1 MDGGGAEEEEEA
13 DTQGA
18 KKKRMPTLG
27 VPGRHLGLSAKQRA
41 NVMVERKSQE
51 RSGVQARRQQ
61 EVQAQALAAARAEAE
76 AEAAER
82 ADEEQ
87 RVADMQE
94 SKMHAKAQR
103 AAQAGHEALARARLN
118 RPESVRWDLCV
129 AAPVGSAAARA
140 LPATRGRPLSVFG
153 HRPPSALFPSRP
165 TASVH
170 GTTTTTG
177 DPASEWGFAKADVNP
192 LDLVP
197 LPGASRAADAA
208 PTSAFARRA
217 QERDV
222 RRNDRLKVQQ
232 MERMAAESA
241 ASDAPV
247 PVSVAWWLC
256 CCFMRGSERRRTG
269 ICMPRTGEKAEAAL
283 QQRVQT
289 AVRDYKISLSVQR
302 RTDLDERVAP
312 TEARRNAA
320 RKQPEKALAPPPR
333 TTSPVNLKPKA
344 NLPRSSSGRSKKGS
358 KKGSK
363 EEEQEEDEVRPAAAV
378 VAAAAALGSDHKPHG
393 GDTKSAHGGG
403 EGASGARQQ
412 QHGAVG
418 PGGRLPPRTKKARA
432 KPKGRRKVVAAK
444 QEQ

>member
-129 AAPVGSAAARA
+129 AAPVGSAASRA

-363 EEEQEEDEVRPAAAV
+363 KEEQEEDEVRP
-378 VAAAAALGSDHKPHG
+378 AAAAALGSDHKPHG

>member
-1 MDGGGAEEEEEA
+1 M
-13 DTQGA
+13 
-18 KKKRMPTLG
+18 
-27 VPGRHLGLSAKQRA
+27 
-41 NVMVERKSQE
+41 
-51 RSGVQARRQQ
+51 
-61 EVQAQALAAARAEAE
+61 
-76 AEAAER
+76 
-82 ADEEQ
+82 
-87 RVADMQE
+87 
-94 SKMHAKAQR
+94 
-103 AAQAGHEALARARLN
+103 
-118 RPESVRWDLCV
+118 
-129 AAPVGSAAARA
+129 
-140 LPATRGRPLSVFG
+140 
-153 HRPPSALFPSRP
+153 
-165 TASVH
+165 
-170 GTTTTTG
+170 
-177 DPASEWGFAKADVNP
+177 
-192 LDLVP
+192 
-197 LPGASRAADAA
+197 
-208 PTSAFARRA
+208 
-217 QERDV
+217 

-302 RTDLDERVAP
+302 RTDLDERVAA
-312 TEARRNAA
+312 TEARRKAA
-320 RKQPEKALAPPPR
+320 RKQPEKALAPPR
-333 TTSPVNLKPKA
+333 TTSPMVNLKPKA

-412 QHGAVG
+412 HGAVG
-418 PGGRLPPRTKKARA
+418 PVGRLPPRTKKARA